1 MFLQVAAIY
10 SGLDFQSISG
20 NVELIQILN
29 RLGHGMSYS
38 QLEEVDTARCLKK
51 LAMMA
56 SLSQATYTQVQIL
69 SSPLTILIG
78 SKEPC
83 PEDGHRIVLMVSPF
97 SLLLT
102 ALIRK

>member
-10 SGLDFQSISG
+10 SGLNFQSISG

-29 RLGHGMSYS
+29 RLGH
-38 QLEEVDTARCLKK
+38 LK
-51 LAMMA
+51 MA

-69 SSPLTILIG
+69 SSPLTTLIG

-83 PEDGHRIVLMVSPF
+83 PEVGHRIVLMVSPF